1 MARIKN
7 MKNAKKIE
15 NPGVLLKRLMGYIMK
30 HYGAAFVTVLICIL
44 ISVICNVQGT
54 MFMQTLIDDYI
65 VPMLKDGSRDF
76 SGLAHAITRVAGF
89 YAIGVAVTL
98 LYSQIMVNITQ
109 GTLRSL
115 RDDLFTH
122 MQDLPIKYFDT
133 HAHGDIMSV
142 YTNDIDTLRQLISQ
156 SIPQV
161 LNSLITLVSTFVSM
175 IVLDIP
181 LTIVSVIMV
190 AIMLFVTSKLSAAS
204 GRYFIEQQKDIGK
217 VNA

>member
-1 MARIKN
+1 
-7 MKNAKKIE
+7 
-15 NPGVLLKRLMGYIMK
+15 
-30 HYGAAFVTVLICIL
+30 
-44 ISVICNVQGT
+44 
-54 MFMQTLIDDYI
+54 
-65 VPMLKDGSRDF
+65 
-76 SGLAHAITRVAGF
+76 
-89 YAIGVAVTL
+89 
-98 LYSQIMVNITQ
+98 
-109 GTLRSL
+109 
-115 RDDLFTH
+115 
-122 MQDLPIKYFDT
+122 
-133 HAHGDIMSV
+133 MSV

-217 VNA
+217 PAKYIMG

>member
-98 LYSQIMVNITQ
+98 LYSQIMVRYEACVMICLRICRTFRLNI
-109 GTLRSL
+109 LI
-115 RDDLFTH
+115 H
-122 MQDLPIKYFDT
+122 MHMEISCPCIRT
-133 HAHGDIMSV
+133 I
-142 YTNDIDTLRQLISQ
+142 LIRC
-156 SIPQV
+156 
-161 LNSLITLVSTFVSM
+161 
-175 IVLDIP
+175 
-181 LTIVSVIMV
+181 
-190 AIMLFVTSKLSAAS
+190 A
-204 GRYFIEQQKDIGK
+204 R
-217 VNA
+217 